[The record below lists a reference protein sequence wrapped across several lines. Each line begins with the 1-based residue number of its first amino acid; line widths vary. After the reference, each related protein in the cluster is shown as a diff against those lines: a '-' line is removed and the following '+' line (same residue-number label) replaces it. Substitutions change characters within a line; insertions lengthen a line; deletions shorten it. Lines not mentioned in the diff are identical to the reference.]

1 MPIDFR
7 QKAPPMSSMRPIDPI
22 ALFQTLRVTDAAV
35 NDLWLVQG
43 DALRQW
49 HAKRAQHDVA
59 IVLNTGAGKTLVG
72 LLAAQ
77 SLVNELV
84 GPVLYACS
92 SKQLVAQTAEKASGY
107 GLSVTTY
114 ITGDFDNDLY
124 RQGLAPCITTYH
136 ALFNGRSRFF
146 SDAPAAVIFDDAHTA
161 GNLLRDQ
168 FTLNLTSSAFPNAY
182 ARLTQVFRPYFSR
195 IGEEGSYLDVVEG
208 KDKGASRFVPPFAV
222 RQVLSELQL
231 ALRDEP
237 LAETVETKFTWAYL
251 RDRLDLCAV
260 FVSSYEVTF
269 TPPVVP
275 VRSLPYFRNDV
286 RRLYLSATLR
296 AEDDFLRTFGRIP
309 ADVINPPTTAGECE
323 RLILIPSRTKEGYG
337 RGNDVDAAKDIVEE
351 HKSLVLVPTRRRA
364 QVWEDIATI
373 SGGDVTQQIN
383 DFKQAAAPAC
393 LVLTARYDGVDLPGD
408 TCRVLVV
415 DDLPTGLNPLERYLW
430 ERLNL
435 RKLLRSSTASRVVQS
450 FGRISRGM
458 SDHGVVVLTGPKLI
472 EWILSPRNLAAL
484 PDFLQRQL
492 QIGIDLSQADSVGDL
507 ADAARQCLARDE
519 GWVTYYQRS
528 MEEVPLP
535 VVADED
541 ARDALA
547 MSRSEVEF
555 GHSLWMREYPDAAKA
570 LEHGLD
576 EIFVASRA
584 TGAWHS
590 LWLGY
595 CYELLGDADRAHEL
609 YARAHRTER
618 SIPAFDA
625 PSVAESEVTYSAQVL
640 NVASTLRRGNQP
652 HLVMPKHFDSELAP
666 LDGTGSVPQIE
677 AALAALGD
685 YLGLET
691 RRPDSELGTGP
702 DVLWTVPGGPA
713 LSIEAKTAKGEK
725 ASYRKEDL
733 GQLRD
738 HLQWVREEVGPIEVH
753 SAFVGPIAAAS
764 PGANPDPDMVVI
776 ELNEFRAL
784 RERLRAAL
792 VDTCAAAVPI
802 TAVMTA
808 DANFRERGLLWPDVY
823 DALPKHVLLEIRD
836 VR

>member
-1 MPIDFR
+1 MPIDFS
-7 QKAPPMSSMRPIDPI
+7 QKAPPKSSARPIDPI
-22 ALFQTLRVTDAAV
+22 ALFQTLRVTDAAI

-49 HAKRAQHDVA
+49 DAKRAERDIA

-77 SLVNELV
+77 SLVNETN

-92 SKQLVAQTAEKASGY
+92 SIQLVEQTAEKAHGY

-114 ITGDFDNDLY
+114 IRGDFDNDLY
-124 RQGLAPCITTYH
+124 RQGIAPCVTTYQ

-146 SDAPAAVIFDDAHTA
+146 DEDLAAVVFDDAHTA
-161 GNLLRDQ
+161 GHLLRDQ
-168 FTLNLTSSAFPNAY
+168 FTLQLTNRTFPTAY
-182 ARLTQVFRPYFSR
+182 ARLTQLFRPYFSR
-195 IGEEGSYLDVVEG
+195 IGEEGSYLDTVEG
-208 KDKGASRFVPPFAV
+208 RDLGSSRFVPPFAV
-222 RQVLSELQL
+222 RQVLGELQRE
-231 ALRDEP
+231 LREVP
-237 LAETVETKFTWAYL
+237 LGGTVETMFAWAYL

-260 FVSSYEVTF
+260 FVSSHDVSF

-275 VRSLPYFRNDV
+275 ARVLPYFQDGV

-296 AEDDFLRTFGRIP
+296 AEDDFLRTFGRVP
-309 ADVINPPTTAGECE
+309 NDVIKPSTTAGECE
-323 RLILIPSRTKEGYG
+323 RLILMPSRSQESYG

-351 HKSLVLVPTRRRA
+351 HKCLVLVPTRRRA
-364 QVWEDIATI
+364 QAWEDIATI
-373 SGGDVTQQIN
+373 SGGDITQQID
-383 DFKQAAAPAC
+383 DFKRASAPAC

-408 TCRVLVV
+408 TCRVLVI

-458 SDHGVVVLTGPKLI
+458 SDHGVVVLTGSKLI
-472 EWILSPRNLAAL
+472 EWILTPKNLAVL

-492 QIGIDLSQADSVGDL
+492 QIGIDLSQAESVADL
-507 ADAARQCLARDE
+507 ADAANRCLARDE
-519 GWVTYYQRS
+519 DWVAYYQRS
-528 MEEVPLP
+528 MEAVSSQTA
-535 VVADED
+535 ADEE
-541 ARDALA
+541 ARDALE
-547 MSRSEVEF
+547 MSRAEVEF
-555 GHSLWMREYPDAAKA
+555 GHSLWTREYLDAAKA
-570 LEHGLD
+570 LEQGL
-576 EIFVASRA
+576 EEVFVASRA
-584 TGAWHS
+584 TGAWHA

-595 CYELLGDADRAHEL
+595 CYDLLGDVDRAHEL
-609 YARAHRTER
+609 YERAHRAER
-618 SIPAFDA
+618 SVPAFDA
-625 PSVAESEVTYSAQVL
+625 PSVAENEATYSAQVL
-640 NVASTLRRGNQP
+640 SVATALRRGNQP
-652 HLVMPKHFDSELAP
+652 HLVLPRNFDIDLAA

-677 AALAALGD
+677 AALEALGE

-691 RRPDSELGTGP
+691 RRPDNELGTGP
-702 DVLWTVPGGPA
+702 DVLWTVLAGPA
-713 LSIEAKTAKGEK
+713 LSIEAKTAKGEN

-753 SAFVGPIAAAS
+753 SAFVGPVVAAS

-776 ELNEFRAL
+776 ELSEFRAL

-792 VDTCAAAVPI
+792 GDACAAGVPI
-802 TAVMTA
+802 TAVMTV
-808 DANFRERGLLWPDVY
+808 DGIFRERRLLWPDVY
-823 DALPKHVLLEIRD
+823 DCLQKHVLQDIRD
-836 VR
+836 AP